1 MRAKRLIASVLSF
14 TLCAGVTPAVSANA
28 VGSEAAAVT
37 MGVNN
42 SNITDAKT
50 NAGSTA
56 LIPAASLTSDTADNP
71 TIVTIRLG
79 DVNGDSMIDA
89 NDASAILA
97 AYANISGSSKTSDL
111 TAVQTI
117 AADVNMDGKTDAV
130 DASNVLSYY
139 AYLSTKGNLS
149 IEDFLKV
156 NSSETTVTTTA
167 PPVTT
172 AAKVTF
178 TTTTVKPPVTT
189 TSAAP
194 AATTTSAVPVTATS
208 AAATSAANTTTTAA
222 VPTATTSAAPT
233 TTTTASETT
242 TTSTTTT
249 TTTSATTTTT
259 FTTTTTTYTTTT
271 ATTTVTTTTTVYVDP
286 YKVSEIKLSKTEIE
300 LNVGTGGISYVTM
313 LPATADKREIWSCS
327 DESVAVV
334 DNEGWIVGKSEGVC
348 TVTVT
353 SFNNPAVKADI
364 KVTVKD
370 PNKVSSI
377 RLTKTDMRLPIG
389 GGDISYVTMLPANAY
404 NKAEIWVSSDPRVA
418 TVSDEGWV
426 YAVSEGSC
434 VVTVYSKS
442 NPAVSASINVTVTD
456 PSKVSEIKLSK
467 YEMNLLI
474 GTHDISYVTMLPRT
488 ATNIDEVWTSSNP
501 AIASVDN
508 WGNVYA
514 LSEGTCTVS
523 VISKANPAVKADIK
537 VTVRSKPFIAPPA
550 TTTSTTTS
558 TTTTTTTTTV
568 TAPVPTVTTRLIQN
582 INGATFVDGI
592 LIVNKTYGLPAD
604 YPTGALN
611 PNALAQFNKLSQDAA
626 KLGLSIKCS
635 SGYRSFY
642 DQERIY
648 NNYVAID
655 GIVKA
660 DTYSARPGHSE
671 HQSGLAIDV
680 NSIDYTFLNTP
691 ECDWL
696 AKNAHKYGF
705 IIRYPLGKEAYTG
718 YSYEPW
724 HIRYLGVDTAT
735 AVYNSGLSL
744 EEYLGI
750 TSAYK

>member
-14 TLCAGVTPAVSANA
+14 TLCAEVTPAISASA
-28 VGSEAAAVT
+28 AGSETAAVT
-37 MGVNN
+37 MGVN
-42 SNITDAKT
+42 SSTITDAKT

-56 LIPAASLTSDTADNP
+56 LIPDAPLTAATADTP
-71 TIVTIRLG
+71 TVVTIQLG
-79 DVNGDSMIDA
+79 DVNGDAKIDA
-89 NDASAILA
+89 NDASAILS
-97 AYANISGSSKTSDL
+97 AYASISGSAKSSNL
-111 TAVQTI
+111 TAAQTI

-139 AYLSTKGNLS
+139 AYLSTKGTLS
-149 IEDFLKV
+149 IEDFLKA
-156 NSSETTVTTTA
+156 SSPETTTTTTA

-172 AAKVTF
+172 TAKVTF

-189 TSAAP
+189 TTATAPAVTTAQSVTSTAAAP
-194 AATTTSAVPVTATS
+194 VD
-208 AAATSAANTTTTAA
+208 TTTTAA
-222 VPTATTSAAPT
+222 ATTTTTAAAPT
-233 TTTTASETT
+233 TTTTSETT

-249 TTTSATTTTT
+249 TTTTLTTTS
-259 FTTTTTTYTTTT
+259 TTTTTTY
-271 ATTTVTTTTTVYVDP
+271 ADP

-327 DESVAVV
+327 DESIAVV
-334 DNEGWIVGKSEGVC
+334 DNEGWIVGMSEGVC

-456 PSKVSEIKLSK
+456 PSKVAEIKLSK

-537 VTVRSKPFIAPPA
+537 VTVRSKPVIPPPA
-550 TTTSTTTS
+550 TTTSATTS
-558 TTTTTTTTTV
+558 TTTTTTTTA

-592 LIVNKTYGLPAD
+592 LIVNKTYELPAD

-611 PNALAQFNKLSQDAA
+611 PNALAQFNKLTEDAA

-635 SGYRSFY
+635 SGYRSY
-642 DQERIY
+642 KDQERIY

>member
-14 TLCAGVTPAVSANA
+14 TLCAGVTPAISASA
-28 VGSEAAAVT
+28 AGSETAAVT
-37 MGVNN
+37 MGVN
-42 SNITDAKT
+42 SSTITDAKT

-56 LIPAASLTSDTADNP
+56 LIPDAPLTAATADTP
-71 TIVTIRLG
+71 TVVTIQLG
-79 DVNGDSMIDA
+79 DVNGDAKIDA
-89 NDASAILA
+89 NDASAILS
-97 AYANISGSSKTSDL
+97 AYASISGSAKSSNL
-111 TAVQTI
+111 TAAQTI

-139 AYLSTKGNLS
+139 AYLSTKGTLS
-149 IEDFLKV
+149 IEDFLKAS
-156 NSSETTVTTTA
+156 SSETTTTTTTA

-172 AAKVTF
+172 TAKVTF

-189 TSAAP
+189 TTATAP
-194 AATTTSAVPVTATS
+194 AVTTAQSVTST
-208 AAATSAANTTTTAA
+208 AAATVDTTTTAA
-222 VPTATTSAAPT
+222 AITTTTAAAPT
-233 TTTTASETT
+233 TTTTSETT

-249 TTTSATTTTT
+249 TTTTTSTTTTSTTTTT
-259 FTTTTTTYTTTT
+259 TTTTLTTTSTTTTTTY
-271 ATTTVTTTTTVYVDP
+271 ADP

-327 DESVAVV
+327 DESIAVV
-334 DNEGWIVGKSEGVC
+334 DNEGWIVGMSEGVC

-456 PSKVSEIKLSK
+456 PSKVAEIKLSK

-558 TTTTTTTTTV
+558 TTTTTTTA

-592 LIVNKTYGLPAD
+592 LIVNKTYELPAD

-611 PNALAQFNKLSQDAA
+611 PNALAQFNKLTEDAA

-635 SGYRSFY
+635 SGYRSY
-642 DQERIY
+642 KDQERIY

>member
-14 TLCAGVTPAVSANA
+14 TLCAGVTPAISASA
-28 VGSEAAAVT
+28 AGSETAAVT
-37 MGVNN
+37 MGVN
-42 SNITDAKT
+42 SSTITDAKT

-56 LIPAASLTSDTADNP
+56 LIPDAPLTAATADTP
-71 TIVTIRLG
+71 TVVTIQLG
-79 DVNGDSMIDA
+79 DVNGDAKIDA
-89 NDASAILA
+89 NDASAILS
-97 AYANISGSSKTSDL
+97 AYASISGSAKSSNL
-111 TAVQTI
+111 TAAQTI

-139 AYLSTKGNLS
+139 AYLSTKGTLS
-149 IEDFLKV
+149 IEDFLKA
-156 NSSETTVTTTA
+156 SSPETTTTTTA

-172 AAKVTF
+172 TAKVTF

-189 TSAAP
+189 TTATAPAVTTAQSVTSTAAAP
-194 AATTTSAVPVTATS
+194 VD
-208 AAATSAANTTTTAA
+208 TTTTAA
-222 VPTATTSAAPT
+222 AITTTTAAAPT
-233 TTTTASETT
+233 TTTTSETTTTT

-249 TTTSATTTTT
+249 TTTTTSTTTTS
-259 FTTTTTTYTTTT
+259 TTTTTTTTTLTTTSTTTTT
-271 ATTTVTTTTTVYVDP
+271 AYVDP

-327 DESVAVV
+327 DESIAVV
-334 DNEGWIVGKSEGVC
+334 DNEGWIVGMSEGVC

-456 PSKVSEIKLSK
+456 PSKVAEIKLSK

-592 LIVNKTYGLPAD
+592 LIVNKTYELPAD

-611 PNALAQFNKLSQDAA
+611 PNALAQFNKLTEDAA

-635 SGYRSFY
+635 SGYRSY
-642 DQERIY
+642 KDQERIY

>member
-1 MRAKRLIASVLSF
+1 MRVKRLIASVLSF
-14 TLCAGVTPAVSANA
+14 TLCAGVTPAISASA
-28 VGSEAAAVT
+28 AGSETAAVT
-37 MGVNN
+37 MGVN
-42 SNITDAKT
+42 SSTITDAKT

-56 LIPAASLTSDTADNP
+56 LIPDAPLTAATADTP
-71 TIVTIRLG
+71 TVVTIQLG
-79 DVNGDSMIDA
+79 DVNGDAKIDA
-89 NDASAILA
+89 NDASAILS
-97 AYANISGSSKTSDL
+97 AYASISGSAKSSNL
-111 TAVQTI
+111 TAAQTI

-139 AYLSTKGNLS
+139 AYLSTKGTLS
-149 IEDFLKV
+149 IEDFLKAS
-156 NSSETTVTTTA
+156 SSETTTTTTA

-172 AAKVTF
+172 TAKVTF

-189 TSAAP
+189 TTATAPAVTTAQSVTSTAAAP
-194 AATTTSAVPVTATS
+194 VD
-208 AAATSAANTTTTAA
+208 TTTTAA
-222 VPTATTSAAPT
+222 AITTTTAAAPT
-233 TTTTASETT
+233 TTTTSETT

-249 TTTSATTTTT
+249 TTTTTSTTTTSTTTTT
-259 FTTTTTTYTTTT
+259 TTTTLTTTSTTTTTTY
-271 ATTTVTTTTTVYVDP
+271 ADP

-327 DESVAVV
+327 DESIAVV
-334 DNEGWIVGKSEGVC
+334 DNEGWIVGMSEGVC

-456 PSKVSEIKLSK
+456 PSKVAEIKLSK

-537 VTVRSKPFIAPPA
+537 VTVRSKPVIPPPA

-558 TTTTTTTTTV
+558 TTTTTTTTA

-592 LIVNKTYGLPAD
+592 LIVNKTYELPAD

-611 PNALAQFNKLSQDAA
+611 PNALAQFNKLTEDAA

-635 SGYRSFY
+635 SGYRSY
-642 DQERIY
+642 KDQERIY

>member
-14 TLCAGVTPAVSANA
+14 TLCAGVTPAISASA
-28 VGSEAAAVT
+28 AGSETAAVT
-37 MGVNN
+37 MGVN
-42 SNITDAKT
+42 SSTITDAKT

-56 LIPAASLTSDTADNP
+56 LIPAAPLTAATADTP
-71 TIVTIRLG
+71 TVVTIQLG
-79 DVNGDSMIDA
+79 DVNGDAKIDA
-89 NDASAILA
+89 NDASAILS
-97 AYANISGSSKTSDL
+97 AYASISGSAKSSNL
-111 TAVQTI
+111 TAAQTI

-139 AYLSTKGNLS
+139 AYLSTKGTLS
-149 IEDFLKV
+149 IEDFLKA
-156 NSSETTVTTTA
+156 SSPETTTTTTA

-172 AAKVTF
+172 TAKVTF

-189 TSAAP
+189 TTATAP
-194 AATTTSAVPVTATS
+194 AVTTAQSVTST
-208 AAATSAANTTTTAA
+208 AAATVDTTTTAA
-222 VPTATTSAAPT
+222 AITTTTAAAPT
-233 TTTTASETT
+233 TTTTSETT

-249 TTTSATTTTT
+249 TTTTTSTTTTSTTTTT
-259 FTTTTTTYTTTT
+259 TTTTLTTTSTTTTTTY
-271 ATTTVTTTTTVYVDP
+271 ADP

-327 DESVAVV
+327 DESIAVV
-334 DNEGWIVGKSEGVC
+334 DNEGWIVGMSEGVC

-456 PSKVSEIKLSK
+456 PSKVAEIKLSK

-537 VTVRSKPFIAPPA
+537 VTVRSKPVIPPPA
-550 TTTSTTTS
+550 TTTSATTS
-558 TTTTTTTTTV
+558 TTTTTTTTA

-592 LIVNKTYGLPAD
+592 LIVNKTYELPAD

-611 PNALAQFNKLSQDAA
+611 PNALAQFNNLTEDAA
-626 KLGLSIKCS
+626 KLGPSIKCS
-635 SGYRSFY
+635 SGYRSY
-642 DQERIY
+642 KDQERIY

>member
-14 TLCAGVTPAVSANA
+14 TLCAGVTPAISASA
-28 VGSEAAAVT
+28 AGSETAAVT
-37 MGVNN
+37 MGVN
-42 SNITDAKT
+42 SSTITDAKT

-56 LIPAASLTSDTADNP
+56 LIPAAPLTAATADTP
-71 TIVTIRLG
+71 SVVTIQLG
-79 DVNGDSMIDA
+79 DVNGDAKIDA
-89 NDASAILA
+89 NDASAILS
-97 AYANISGSSKTSDL
+97 AYASISGSAKSSNL
-111 TAVQTI
+111 TAAQTI

-139 AYLSTKGNLS
+139 AYLSTKGTLS
-149 IEDFLKV
+149 IEDFLKA
-156 NSSETTVTTTA
+156 SSPETTTTTTA

-172 AAKVTF
+172 TAKVTF

-189 TSAAP
+189 T
-194 AATTTSAVPVTATS
+194 TAT
-208 AAATSAANTTTTAA
+208 APVDTTTTAA
-222 VPTATTSAAPT
+222 AITTTTAAAPT
-233 TTTTASETT
+233 TTTTSETT

-249 TTTSATTTTT
+249 TTTTTSTTTTSTTTTT
-259 FTTTTTTYTTTT
+259 TTTTLTTTSTTTTTTY
-271 ATTTVTTTTTVYVDP
+271 ADP

-327 DESVAVV
+327 DESIAVV
-334 DNEGWIVGKSEGVC
+334 DNEGWIVGMSEGVC

-456 PSKVSEIKLSK
+456 PSKVAEIKLSK

-537 VTVRSKPFIAPPA
+537 VTVRSKPVIPPPA

-558 TTTTTTTTTV
+558 TTTTTTTTAA
-568 TAPVPTVTTRLIQN
+568 APVPTVTTRLIQI

-592 LIVNKTYGLPAD
+592 LIVNKTYELPAD

-611 PNALAQFNKLSQDAA
+611 PNALAQFNKLTEDAA

-635 SGYRSFY
+635 SGYRSY
-642 DQERIY
+642 KDQERIY

>member
-14 TLCAGVTPAVSANA
+14 TLCAGVTPAISASA
-28 VGSEAAAVT
+28 AGSETAAVT
-37 MGVNN
+37 MGVN
-42 SNITDAKT
+42 SSTITDAKT

-56 LIPAASLTSDTADNP
+56 LIPDAPLTAATADTP
-71 TIVTIRLG
+71 TVVTIQLG
-79 DVNGDSMIDA
+79 DVNGDAKIDA
-89 NDASAILA
+89 NDASAILS
-97 AYANISGSSKTSDL
+97 AYASISGSAKSSNL
-111 TAVQTI
+111 TAAQTI

-139 AYLSTKGNLS
+139 AYLSTKGTLS
-149 IEDFLKV
+149 IEDFLKAS
-156 NSSETTVTTTA
+156 SSETTTTTTA

-172 AAKVTF
+172 TAKVTF

-189 TSAAP
+189 TTATAPAVTTAQSVTSTAAAP
-194 AATTTSAVPVTATS
+194 VD
-208 AAATSAANTTTTAA
+208 TTTTAA
-222 VPTATTSAAPT
+222 MSTTTTAAAPT
-233 TTTTASETT
+233 TTTTSETT

-249 TTTSATTTTT
+249 TTTTTSTTTTSTTTTT
-259 FTTTTTTYTTTT
+259 TTTTLTTTSTTTTTTY
-271 ATTTVTTTTTVYVDP
+271 ADP

-327 DESVAVV
+327 DESIAVV
-334 DNEGWIVGKSEGVC
+334 DNEGWIVGMSEGVC

-456 PSKVSEIKLSK
+456 PSKVAEIKLSK

-568 TAPVPTVTTRLIQN
+568 TAPVPTVTTHLIQN

>member
-1 MRAKRLIASVLSF
+1 MRVKRLIASVLSF
-14 TLCAGVTPAVSANA
+14 TLCAGVTPAISASA
-28 VGSEAAAVT
+28 AGSETAAVT
-37 MGVNN
+37 MGVN
-42 SNITDAKT
+42 SSTITDAKT

-56 LIPAASLTSDTADNP
+56 LIPDAPLTAATADTP
-71 TIVTIRLG
+71 TVVTIQLG
-79 DVNGDSMIDA
+79 DVNGDAKIDA
-89 NDASAILA
+89 NDASAILS
-97 AYANISGSSKTSDL
+97 AYASISGSAKSSNL
-111 TAVQTI
+111 TAAQTI

-139 AYLSTKGNLS
+139 AYLSTKGTLS
-149 IEDFLKV
+149 IEDFLKAS
-156 NSSETTVTTTA
+156 SSETTTTTTA

-172 AAKVTF
+172 TAKVTF

-189 TSAAP
+189 TTATAPAVTTAQSVTSTAAAP
-194 AATTTSAVPVTATS
+194 VD
-208 AAATSAANTTTTAA
+208 TTTTAA
-222 VPTATTSAAPT
+222 ATTTTTAAAPT
-233 TTTTASETT
+233 TTTTSETT

-249 TTTSATTTTT
+249 TTTTNSTTTTSTTTTT
-259 FTTTTTTYTTTT
+259 TTTTLTTTSTTTTTTY
-271 ATTTVTTTTTVYVDP
+271 ADP

-327 DESVAVV
+327 DESIAVV
-334 DNEGWIVGKSEGVC
+334 DNEGWIVGMSEGVC

-456 PSKVSEIKLSK
+456 PSKVAEIKLSK

-537 VTVRSKPFIAPPA
+537 VTVRSKPVIPPPA

-558 TTTTTTTTTV
+558 TTTTTTTTA

-592 LIVNKTYGLPAD
+592 LIVNKTYELPAD

-611 PNALAQFNKLSQDAA
+611 PNALAQFNKLTEDAA

-635 SGYRSFY
+635 SGYRSY
-642 DQERIY
+642 KDQERIY

>member
-1 MRAKRLIASVLSF
+1 L
-14 TLCAGVTPAVSANA
+14 
-28 VGSEAAAVT
+28 
-37 MGVNN
+37 
-42 SNITDAKT
+42 
-50 NAGSTA
+50 
-56 LIPAASLTSDTADNP
+56 
-71 TIVTIRLG
+71 
-79 DVNGDSMIDA
+79 
-89 NDASAILA
+89 
-97 AYANISGSSKTSDL
+97 
-111 TAVQTI
+111 
-117 AADVNMDGKTDAV
+117 
-130 DASNVLSYY
+130 
-139 AYLSTKGNLS
+139 
-149 IEDFLKV
+149 
-156 NSSETTVTTTA
+156 
-167 PPVTT
+167 
-172 AAKVTF
+172 
-178 TTTTVKPPVTT
+178 
-189 TSAAP
+189 
-194 AATTTSAVPVTATS
+194 
-208 AAATSAANTTTTAA
+208 
-222 VPTATTSAAPT
+222 
-233 TTTTASETT
+233 T

-249 TTTSATTTTT
+249 TTYA
-259 FTTTTTTYTTTT
+259 
-271 ATTTVTTTTTVYVDP
+271 DP

-327 DESVAVV
+327 DESIAVV
-334 DNEGWIVGKSEGVC
+334 DNEGWIVGMSEGVC

-434 VVTVYSKS
+434 VVTVYSKA

-456 PSKVSEIKLSK
+456 PSKVAEIKLSK

-537 VTVRSKPFIAPPA
+537 VTVRSKPVIPPPA

-558 TTTTTTTTTV
+558 TTTTTTTTTA

-592 LIVNKTYGLPAD
+592 LIVNKTYELPAD

-611 PNALAQFNKLSQDAA
+611 PNALAQFNKLTEDAA

-635 SGYRSFY
+635 SGYRSY
-642 DQERIY
+642 KDQERIY

>member
-14 TLCAGVTPAVSANA
+14 TLCAGVTPAISASA
-28 VGSEAAAVT
+28 AGSETAAVT
-37 MGVNN
+37 MGVN
-42 SNITDAKT
+42 SSTITDAKT

-56 LIPAASLTSDTADNP
+56 LIPAAPLTAATADTP
-71 TIVTIRLG
+71 TVVTIQLG
-79 DVNGDSMIDA
+79 DVNGDAKIDA
-89 NDASAILA
+89 NDASAILS
-97 AYANISGSSKTSDL
+97 AYASISGSAKSSNL
-111 TAVQTI
+111 TAAQTI

-139 AYLSTKGNLS
+139 AYLSTKGTLS
-149 IEDFLKV
+149 IEDFLKAS
-156 NSSETTVTTTA
+156 SSETTTTTTA

-172 AAKVTF
+172 TAKVTF

-189 TSAAP
+189 T
-194 AATTTSAVPVTATS
+194 TATS
-208 AAATSAANTTTTAA
+208 PAVTTAQSVTSTPAAPVDTTTTAA
-222 VPTATTSAAPT
+222 AITTTTAAAPT
-233 TTTTASETT
+233 TTTTSETT

-249 TTTSATTTTT
+249 TTTTTSTTTTSTTTTT
-259 FTTTTTTYTTTT
+259 TTTTLTTTSTTTTTTY
-271 ATTTVTTTTTVYVDP
+271 ADP

-327 DESVAVV
+327 DESIAVV
-334 DNEGWIVGKSEGVC
+334 DNEGWIVGMSEGVC

-456 PSKVSEIKLSK
+456 PSKVAEIKLSK

-523 VISKANPAVKADIK
+523 VISKAYPAVKADIK
-537 VTVRSKPFIAPPA
+537 VTVRSKPVIPPPA

-558 TTTTTTTTTV
+558 TTTTTTTTA

-592 LIVNKTYGLPAD
+592 LIVNKTYELPAD

-611 PNALAQFNKLSQDAA
+611 PNALAQFNKLTEDAA

-635 SGYRSFY
+635 SGYRSY
-642 DQERIY
+642 KDQERIY

>member
-14 TLCAGVTPAVSANA
+14 TLCAGVTPAISASA
-28 VGSEAAAVT
+28 AGSETAAVT
-37 MGVNN
+37 MGVN
-42 SNITDAKT
+42 SSTITDAKT

-56 LIPAASLTSDTADNP
+56 LIPDAPLTAATADTP
-71 TIVTIRLG
+71 TVVTIQLG
-79 DVNGDSMIDA
+79 DVNGDAKIDA
-89 NDASAILA
+89 NDASAILS
-97 AYANISGSSKTSDL
+97 AYASISGSAKSSNL
-111 TAVQTI
+111 TAAQTI

-139 AYLSTKGNLS
+139 AYLSTKGTLS
-149 IEDFLKV
+149 IEDFLKAS
-156 NSSETTVTTTA
+156 SSETTTTTTA

-172 AAKVTF
+172 TAKVTF

-189 TSAAP
+189 TTATAPTVTTAQSVTSTAAAP
-194 AATTTSAVPVTATS
+194 VD
-208 AAATSAANTTTTAA
+208 TTTTAA
-222 VPTATTSAAPT
+222 AITTTTAAAPT
-233 TTTTASETT
+233 TTTTSETT

-249 TTTSATTTTT
+249 TTTTTSTTTTSTTTTT
-259 FTTTTTTYTTTT
+259 TTTTLTTTSTTTTTTY
-271 ATTTVTTTTTVYVDP
+271 ADP

-327 DESVAVV
+327 DESIAVV
-334 DNEGWIVGKSEGVC
+334 DNEGWIVGMSEGVC

-456 PSKVSEIKLSK
+456 PSKVAEIKLSK

-537 VTVRSKPFIAPPA
+537 VTVRSKPVIPPPA

-558 TTTTTTTTTV
+558 TTTTTTTA

-592 LIVNKTYGLPAD
+592 LIVNKTYELPAD

-611 PNALAQFNKLSQDAA
+611 PNALAQFNKLTEDAA

-635 SGYRSFY
+635 SGYRSY
-642 DQERIY
+642 KDQERIY

>member
-14 TLCAGVTPAVSANA
+14 TLCAGVTPAISASA
-28 VGSEAAAVT
+28 AGSETAAVT
-37 MGVNN
+37 MGVN
-42 SNITDAKT
+42 SSTITDAKT

-56 LIPAASLTSDTADNP
+56 LIPDAPLTAATADTP
-71 TIVTIRLG
+71 TVVTIQLG
-79 DVNGDSMIDA
+79 DVNGDAKIDA
-89 NDASAILA
+89 NDASAILS
-97 AYANISGSSKTSDL
+97 AYASISGSAKSSNL
-111 TAVQTI
+111 TAAQTI

-139 AYLSTKGNLS
+139 AYLSTKGTLS
-149 IEDFLKV
+149 IEDFLKA
-156 NSSETTVTTTA
+156 SSPETTTTTTTA

-172 AAKVTF
+172 TAKVTF

-189 TSAAP
+189 TTATAPTVTTAQSVTSTAAAP
-194 AATTTSAVPVTATS
+194 VD
-208 AAATSAANTTTTAA
+208 TTTTAA
-222 VPTATTSAAPT
+222 AITTTTAAAPT
-233 TTTTASETT
+233 TTTTSETTTTT

-249 TTTSATTTTT
+249 TTTTTSTTTTSTTTTT
-259 FTTTTTTYTTTT
+259 TTTTLTTTSTTTTTTY
-271 ATTTVTTTTTVYVDP
+271 ADP

-327 DESVAVV
+327 DESIAVV
-334 DNEGWIVGKSEGVC
+334 DNEGWIVGMSEGVC

-456 PSKVSEIKLSK
+456 PSKVAEIKLSK

-537 VTVRSKPFIAPPA
+537 VTVRSKPVIPPPA

-558 TTTTTTTTTV
+558 TTTTTTTTA

-592 LIVNKTYGLPAD
+592 LIVNKTYELPAD

-611 PNALAQFNKLSQDAA
+611 PNALAQFNKLTEDAA

-635 SGYRSFY
+635 SGYRSY
-642 DQERIY
+642 KDQERIY

>member
-14 TLCAGVTPAVSANA
+14 TLCAGVTPAISASA
-28 VGSEAAAVT
+28 AGSETAAVT
-37 MGVNN
+37 MGVN
-42 SNITDAKT
+42 SSTITDAKT

-56 LIPAASLTSDTADNP
+56 LIPDAPLTAATADTP
-71 TIVTIRLG
+71 TVVTIQLG
-79 DVNGDSMIDA
+79 DVNGDAKIDA
-89 NDASAILA
+89 NDASAILS
-97 AYANISGSSKTSDL
+97 AYASISGSAKSSNL
-111 TAVQTI
+111 TAAQTI

-139 AYLSTKGNLS
+139 AYLSTKGTLS
-149 IEDFLKV
+149 IEDFLKAS
-156 NSSETTVTTTA
+156 SSETTTTTTA

-172 AAKVTF
+172 TAKVTF

-189 TSAAP
+189 TTATAPAVTTAQSVTSTAAAP
-194 AATTTSAVPVTATS
+194 VD
-208 AAATSAANTTTTAA
+208 TTTTAA
-222 VPTATTSAAPT
+222 MSTTTTAAAPT
-233 TTTTASETT
+233 TTTTSETT

-249 TTTSATTTTT
+249 TTTTNSTTTTSTTTTT
-259 FTTTTTTYTTTT
+259 TTTTLTTTSTTTTTTY
-271 ATTTVTTTTTVYVDP
+271 ADP

-327 DESVAVV
+327 DESIAVV
-334 DNEGWIVGKSEGVC
+334 DNEGWIVGMSEGVC

-456 PSKVSEIKLSK
+456 PSKVAEIKLSK

-537 VTVRSKPFIAPPA
+537 VTVRSKPVIPPPA

-558 TTTTTTTTTV
+558 TTTTTTTTTA

-592 LIVNKTYGLPAD
+592 LIVNKTYELPAD

-611 PNALAQFNKLSQDAA
+611 PNALAQFNKLTEDAA

-635 SGYRSFY
+635 SGYRSY
-642 DQERIY
+642 KDQERIY

-724 HIRYLGVDTAT
+724 HIRYLGIDTAT